1 MALLDSIRRRLADAP
16 ARTPGR
22 AAAEPNPLPADET
35 SHDQN
40 EELVLDPTPGTL
52 PADPASGATD
62 GIPAGLTVAAGFA
75 WRLLVLGVFVVA
87 FFRAVSYFSQVTIP
101 IAVAILLTAML
112 DPVVTRLRR
121 WGWHPALAAGASL
134 LGALALISGILVGVG
149 AQVANQLPL
158 LVDQTLAGTG
168 ELMDWVSRGPL
179 AIDAAQIDSW
189 IQQLTDWVNSSR
201 AMLAAMAASGAA
213 SVGQFLAG
221 LVTALMATFFFA
233 YQGRGIFEGTAGAL
247 TPRPYWR
254 KVSVAADRGW
264 RSLVGYMG
272 AAVVVAAV
280 DAVGV
285 AAVAWALGVPM
296 VAALFALTFFASF
309 IPVVGAVSAGF
320 VAVALALV
328 TQGWVAALIMLGG
341 TVAVMQIEGNVLQ
354 PLLLGK
360 AANLHPLA
368 VLLGL
373 TAGAVVAGITGALLA
388 IPLLAF
394 ASAFVKGLAQP
405 ARQRRPRRAG
415 ADA

>member
-1 MALLDSIRRRLADAP
+1 MALLDSIRRRLASVPDRTDA
-16 ARTPGR
+16 RS
-22 AAAEPNPLPADET
+22 PLPDDADGEVAADRGET
-35 SHDQN
+35 A
-40 EELVLDPTPGTL
+40 PGGEGADVV
-52 PADPASGATD
+52 PADPAAGAT
-62 GIPAGLTVAAGFA
+62 GPIPEGLTIAAGFA

-87 FFRAVSYFSQVTIP
+87 LYQAVSYFSQVTIP

-112 DPVVTRLRR
+112 DPVVSRLRR
-121 WGWHPALAAGASL
+121 WGWHPALAAGVSL
-134 LGALALISGILVGVG
+134 LGALALIAGVFVGVG

-158 LVDQTLAGTG
+158 LVDQTLAGT
-168 ELMDWVSRGPL
+168 EALMDWISRGPL
-179 AIDAAQIDSW
+179 AIDEAQIDAW
-189 IQQLTDWVNSSR
+189 IRQLTDWVNNSR

-213 SVGQFLAG
+213 SVGQFIAG

-233 YQGRGIFEGTAGAL
+233 FQGREIFEGTAGVL
-247 TPRPYWR
+247 TPRPYWAR
-254 KVSVAADRGW
+254 VSAASDRGW

-272 AAVVVAAV
+272 AAVIVAAV

-285 AAVAWALGVPM
+285 ALVAWFLGVPM

-360 AANLHPLA
+360 AAELHPLA

-373 TAGAVVAGITGALLA
+373 TAGAIVAGITGALLA

-394 ASAFVKGLAQP
+394 ASAFVKGLRRP
-405 ARQRRPRRAG
+405 ARSRAGRRAVPG
-415 ADA
+415 A